1 MLDHFPQKKNPTLS
15 CKHEPSQLTY
25 CWERLSSQAVFLV
38 NNVDDWGLLNEVF
51 FFYFGN
57 RTRKFCLRRATIACD
72 SLLRFGLSCC
82 FVPQEVVTVV
92 VLISSLCVKVH
103 QSQTHSDLLSW
114 RLFPVK
120 SMYFTPNFGCFGC
133 WCERV
138 CTHHATGSTPHVLI
152 TFQGCWLS
160 WRSQQANI
168 SPLYTLQ
175 RQMSVFRFVARF
187 PFFLWPILSPFQI
200 LAASCVCV
208 CVHACLS
215 VFGVCVCFIIVN
227 LNWFLSLFIFIFL

>member
-1 MLDHFPQKKNPTLS
+1 MLDHFPKKKNPTLS

-72 SLLRFGLSCC
+72 SSLRFGLSCC

-187 PFFLWPILSPFQI
+187 PFFPLTHPVSLPDFGSK
-200 LAASCVCV
+200 LCLRVRACVSLCVCV
-208 CVHACLS
+208 CVS
-215 VFGVCVCFIIVN
+215 
-227 LNWFLSLFIFIFL
+227 